1 MSTFFYL
8 CTMLSK
14 AKIKLINQLAQK
26 KYRQQTELFIAEGH
40 KTVGDMMSYFSCEYL
55 YYTSDYNGVRTANE
69 SCEVSYDELKKI
81 SRLETPQNV
90 LAVFKMPNYNN
101 VAINPDELT
110 LALDGIQDAGNMGT
124 IIRIADWFGI
134 NNIFASKNTVDIYN
148 PKVVQATMGALS
160 RVRVHYVDLVDELSK
175 VDVPIYVTALDG
187 DNINKSTLSK
197 NGVIV
202 MGNEGNGVSA
212 EVMAVASEKL
222 LIPSYPPERP
232 TSESLNVSVATAIV
246 VSMFRSQI

>member
-1 MSTFFYL
+1 
-8 CTMLSK
+8 MLSK

-26 KYRQQTELFIAEGH
+26 KHRNQTGLFIAEGY
-40 KTVGDMMSYFSCEYL
+40 KTVGDMMEYFTPEFL
-55 YYTSDYNGVRTANE
+55 YYTSDYKGNTTANE
-69 SCEVSYDELKKI
+69 SCEVTYDELKKI

-90 LAVFKMPNYNN
+90 LAVFKMPVYDN
-101 VAINPDELT
+101 VSINPDELT

-134 NNIFASKNTVDIYN
+134 NNIFASKNTVDVFN

-160 RVRVHYVDLVDELSK
+160 RVRVHYVDLPLELSK
-175 VDVPIYVTALDG
+175 VDSPIYVTALDG
-187 DNINKSTLSK
+187 ENINKSSLTR

-202 MGNEGNGVSA
+202 MGNEGNGVSE
-212 EVMAVASEKL
+212 EVMQVANKKL

>member
-1 MSTFFYL
+1 
-8 CTMLSK
+8 MLSK

-26 KYRQQTELFIAEGH
+26 KYRQQTGLFIAEGH
-40 KTVGDMMSYFSCEYL
+40 KTVGDMMEYFMPECL
-55 YYTSDYNGVRTANE
+55 FYTSEYKGPKSAAE
-69 SCEVSYDELKKI
+69 SCEVTYDELKKI

-90 LAVFKMPNYNN
+90 LAVFKMPVYEG
-101 VAINPDELT
+101 VSINPDELT

-134 NNIFASKNTVDIYN
+134 NNIFASKNTVDVFN

-160 RVRVHYVDLVDELSK
+160 RVRVHYVDLPLELSK
-175 VDVPIYVTALDG
+175 VETPIYVTALDG
-187 DNINKSTLSK
+187 ENINKSSLTK

-212 EVMAVASEKL
+212 EVMAVANKKL

>member
-1 MSTFFYL
+1 
-8 CTMLSK
+8 MLSK
-14 AKIKLINQLAQK
+14 AKIKLINQLSQK
-26 KYRQQTELFIAEGH
+26 KYRQQAGLFIAEGH
-40 KTVGDMMSYFSCEYL
+40 KTVEDMMGYFTTEYL
-55 YYTSDYNGVRTANE
+55 YYTSDYSGNKNANE
-69 SCEVSYDELKKI
+69 SCEVTYDELKKI

-90 LAVFKMPNYNN
+90 LAVFKMPVYEG
-101 VAINPDELT
+101 VAINPEELT

-160 RVRVHYVDLVDELSK
+160 RVRVHYVDLVQALSR
-175 VDVPIYVTALDG
+175 VDAPIYVTALDG
-187 DNINKSTLSK
+187 DNINKCSLTK

-202 MGNEGNGVSA
+202 MGNEGNGVSQD
-212 EVMAVASEKL
+212 VMAVANKKL

>member
-1 MSTFFYL
+1 
-8 CTMLSK
+8 MLSK
-14 AKIKLINQLAQK
+14 AKIKLINQLSQK
-26 KYRQQTELFIAEGH
+26 KYRQQTGLFIAEGH
-40 KTVGDMMSYFSCEYL
+40 KTVGDMMGYFTTEYL
-55 YYTSDYNGVRTANE
+55 YYTSDYSGNKNANE
-69 SCEVSYDELKKI
+69 SCEVTYDELKKI

-90 LAVFKMPNYNN
+90 LAVFKIPVYEG
-101 VAINPDELT
+101 VAINPEELT

-160 RVRVHYVDLVDELSK
+160 RVRVHYVDLVQELNR
-175 VDVPIYVTALDG
+175 VDAPIYVTALDG
-187 DNINKSTLSK
+187 DNINKCSLTK

-202 MGNEGNGVSA
+202 MGNEGNGVSQ
-212 EVMAVASEKL
+212 EVMVVANKKL

>member
-1 MSTFFYL
+1 
-8 CTMLSK
+8 MLSK
-14 AKIKLINQLAQK
+14 AKIKLISQLAQK
-26 KYRQQTELFIAEGH
+26 KYRQQTGLFIAEGH
-40 KTVGDMMSYFSCEYL
+40 KTVGDMMEYFTPEYL
-55 YYTSDYNGVRTANE
+55 YYTSDYKGVRTANE
-69 SCEVSYDELKKI
+69 SCEVTYDELKKI

-90 LAVFKMPNYNN
+90 FAVFKMPVYEC
-101 VAINPDELT
+101 VAINSDDLV
-110 LALDGIQDAGNMGT
+110 LALDGIQDAGNLGT

-134 NNIFASKNTVDIYN
+134 TDIFASKNTVDVYN

-160 RVRVHYVDLVDELSK
+160 RVRVHYVDLVEELSK
-175 VDVPIYVTALDG
+175 VDAPIYVTALDG
-187 DNINKSTLSK
+187 DNINKASLTK

-202 MGNEGNGVSA
+202 MGNEGNGVSS
-212 EVMAVASEKL
+212 EVMAVANKKL

>member
-1 MSTFFYL
+1 
-8 CTMLSK
+8 MLSK

-26 KYRQQTELFIAEGH
+26 KYRQQTGLFIAEGH
-40 KTVGDMMSYFSCEYL
+40 KTVGDMMEYFTPEYL
-55 YYTSDYNGVRTANE
+55 YYTSDYKGSTVANE
-69 SCEVSYDELKKI
+69 SSEVAYEELKKI

-90 LAVFKMPNYNN
+90 LAVFRMPVYEG
-101 VAINPDELT
+101 VSINPDELT

-134 NNIFASKNTVDIYN
+134 NNIFASKNTVDVFN

-160 RVRVHYVDLVDELSK
+160 RVRVHYVDLPLELSK
-175 VDVPIYVTALDG
+175 VESPIYVTALDG
-187 DNINKSTLSK
+187 ENINKSSLTK

-202 MGNEGNGVSA
+202 MGNEGNGVSK
-212 EVMAVASEKL
+212 EVMAIANKKL

-246 VSMFRSQI
+246 VSMFRSQL

>member
-1 MSTFFYL
+1 
-8 CTMLSK
+8 MLSK

-26 KYRQQTELFIAEGH
+26 KYRNQTGLFIAEGH
-40 KTVGDMMSYFSCEYL
+40 KTVEDMMEYFTPEYL
-55 YYTSDYNGVRTANE
+55 YYTSDYKGSAVANE
-69 SCEVSYDELKKI
+69 SCEVTYDELKKI

-90 LAVFKMPNYNN
+90 LAVFKMPVYDN

-148 PKVVQATMGALS
+148 PKVVQATMGALA
-160 RVRVHYVDLVDELSK
+160 RVRVHYVDLVEELNK
-175 VDVPIYVTALDG
+175 VDAPIYVTALDG
-187 DNINKSTLSK
+187 DNINKSSLTK

-212 EVMAVASEKL
+212 EVMAVANKKL

>member
-1 MSTFFYL
+1 
-8 CTMLSK
+8 MLSK

-26 KYRQQTELFIAEGH
+26 KYRQQTGLFIAEGH
-40 KTVGDMMSYFSCEYL
+40 KTVGDMMEYFTPEYL
-55 YYTSDYNGVRTANE
+55 YYTSDYKGSTVANE
-69 SCEVSYDELKKI
+69 SCEVAYDELKKI
-81 SRLETPQNV
+81 SRLETTQNV
-90 LAVFKMPNYNN
+90 LDVFRMPVYEG
-101 VAINPDELT
+101 VSINPDELT

-134 NNIFASKNTVDIYN
+134 NNIFASKNTVDVFN

-160 RVRVHYVDLVDELSK
+160 RVRVHYVDLPLELSK
-175 VDVPIYVTALDG
+175 VDSPIYVTALDG
-187 DNINKSTLSK
+187 ENINKSSLTR

-202 MGNEGNGVSA
+202 MGNEGNGVSK
-212 EVMAVASEKL
+212 EVMAVANKKL

>member
-1 MSTFFYL
+1 
-8 CTMLSK
+8 MLSK

-26 KYRQQTELFIAEGH
+26 KYRTQTGLFIVEGH
-40 KTVGDMMSYFSCEYL
+40 KTVGDMMNYFSCEYL
-55 YYTSDYNGVRTANE
+55 YYTSDYKGMRTANE
-69 SCEVSYDELKKI
+69 SSEVTYDELKKI

-90 LAVFKMPNYNN
+90 LAVFKMPIYEGVGIDSN
-101 VAINPDELT
+101 ALT
-110 LALDGIQDAGNMGT
+110 LALDGIQDAGNLGT

-134 NNIFASKNTVDIYN
+134 DDIFASRNTVDVYN

-160 RVRVHYVDLVDELSK
+160 RVRVHYVDLVEELNK
-175 VDVPIYVTALDG
+175 VNTPIYVTALDG
-187 DNINKSTLSK
+187 ENIHKSTLSK

-202 MGNEGNGVSA
+202 MGNEGNGVSS
-212 EVMAVASEKL
+212 EVMALATEKL

-246 VSMFRSQI
+246 VSMFRS

>member
-1 MSTFFYL
+1 
-8 CTMLSK
+8 MLSK
-14 AKIKLINQLAQK
+14 AKIKLINQLSQK
-26 KYRQQTELFIAEGH
+26 KYRQQTGLFIAEGH
-40 KTVGDMMSYFSCEYL
+40 KTVEDMMGYFTTEYL
-55 YYTSDYNGVRTANE
+55 YYTSDYSGNKNANE
-69 SCEVSYDELKKI
+69 SCEVTYDELKKI

-90 LAVFKMPNYNN
+90 LAVFKMPVYEG
-101 VAINPDELT
+101 VAINPEELT

-160 RVRVHYVDLVDELSK
+160 RVRVHYVDLVQELNR
-175 VDVPIYVTALDG
+175 VDAPIYVTALDG
-187 DNINKSTLSK
+187 DNINKCSLTK

-202 MGNEGNGVSA
+202 MGNEGNGVSQ
-212 EVMAVASEKL
+212 EVMALANKKL

>member
-1 MSTFFYL
+1 
-8 CTMLSK
+8 MLSK

-26 KYRQQTELFIAEGH
+26 KYRQQTGLFIAEGH
-40 KTVGDMMSYFSCEYL
+40 KTVGDMMEYFTPEYL
-55 YYTSDYNGVRTANE
+55 YYTSDYKGVRIANE
-69 SCEVSYDELKKI
+69 SSEVTYEELKKI

-90 LAVFKMPNYNN
+90 LAVFKIPVYES
-101 VAINPDELT
+101 VAINPDDLV
-110 LALDGIQDAGNMGT
+110 LALDGIQDAGNLGT

-134 NNIFASKNTVDIYN
+134 TDIFASKHTVDVYN

-160 RVRVHYVDLVDELSK
+160 RVRVHYVDLVEELNK
-175 VDVPIYVTALDG
+175 VNASIYVTALDG
-187 DNINKSTLSK
+187 ENIHKSTLSK

-202 MGNEGNGVSA
+202 MGNEGNGVSS
-212 EVMAVASEKL
+212 EVMAVANKKL

>member
-1 MSTFFYL
+1 
-8 CTMLSK
+8 MLSK
-14 AKIKLINQLAQK
+14 AKIKLINQLSQK
-26 KYRQQTELFIAEGH
+26 KYRQQTGLFIAEGH
-40 KTVGDMMSYFSCEYL
+40 KTVEDMMGYFTTEYL
-55 YYTSDYNGVRTANE
+55 YYTSDYSGNKKANE
-69 SCEVSYDELKKI
+69 SCEVTYDELKKI

-90 LAVFKMPNYNN
+90 LAVFKMPVYEG
-101 VAINPDELT
+101 VAIDPEELT

-160 RVRVHYVDLVDELSK
+160 RVRVHYVDLVQELNR
-175 VDVPIYVTALDG
+175 VDAPIYVTALDG
-187 DNINKSTLSK
+187 DNINKCSLTK

-202 MGNEGNGVSA
+202 MGNEGNGVSQ
-212 EVMAVASEKL
+212 EVMALANKKL